1 MKFHRNHIG
10 RGTYFVGRR
19 YQRGNG
25 FFGNMIKNAIF
36 PLLKYLGAKGI
47 KTAVAIGRAAVDRPN
62 DSISLI
68 ARDKLQDAG
77 IEAMEEGVG
86 HVKRF
91 VARSRKRAQ
100 GGEGIR
106 RRVKRRKL
114 TKRQP
119 VRKIAKRVAVK
130 RRSPSKRATHK
141 RPVKRRARKRTIAPR
156 SLLFK

>member
-1 MKFHRNHIG
+1 MKFHRSHIG

-68 ARDKLQDAG
+68 ARDKLQEAG

-86 HVKRF
+86 HVKRL

-106 RRVKRRKL
+106 RRVKRRKQ

-119 VRKIAKRVAVK
+119 VRKIAKRIVK
-130 RRSPSKRATHK
+130 RKSPSAKRANK
-141 RPVKRRARKRTIAPR
+141 RPVVKRKARKRTIAPR

>member
-1 MKFHRNHIG
+1 MKFHRSHIG

-68 ARDKLQDAG
+68 ARDQLQDAG

-86 HVKRF
+86 HVKRL
-91 VARSRKRAQ
+91 VSRSRKRAQ

-106 RRVKRRKL
+106 RRVKRSKL

-119 VRKIAKRVAVK
+119 VRKIAKRVAAK
-130 RRSPSKRATHK
+130 RKSPSKRK
-141 RPVKRRARKRTIAPR
+141 SPEKRRARKRTIAPR